1 MGHHSSTS
9 RNSINDNYDISYTFF
24 RERVRLPKIDVSL
37 ARTENGRVGFQIRVQ
52 RNGICHPS
60 ADCNGTQY
68 NFEKLDHNAEIDFL
82 QINTVYSFY
91 PFAINQDPS
100 KGAYIIE
107 WDSRLRKIRSFDA
120 DDILASIR
128 ISGEGFKM
136 EKEYVLTTNLLD
148 LRTRR
153 LNPNEL
159 IPAGNVTVSLEEVKE
174 PSLWRRFL
182 SSFSVTRTRIPK

>member
-9 RNSINDNYDISYTFF
+9 RNSINDNYDTSYTFF
-24 RERVRLPKIDVSL
+24 SERARRPKINVSL

-52 RNGICHPS
+52 RNGIRHPS

-68 NFEKLDHNAEIDFL
+68 NFERQDHNAEIDFL

-91 PFAINQDPS
+91 PFAINQDPF
-100 KGAYIIE
+100 KGAYIIQR
-107 WDSRLRKIRSFDA
+107 DSRLRKIRNFDA
-120 DDILASIR
+120 DDIQASIR
-128 ISGEGFKM
+128 IRGEGFEM
-136 EKEYVLTTNLLD
+136 EKDYDLTSNLLD
-148 LRTRR
+148 LRTKR

-159 IPAGNVTVSLEEVKE
+159 IPAGNVKVSLEEIKE